1 MCNCDELSL
10 SGLDMVS
17 PFNDMPESIGPSIDC
32 GREFEP
38 SICNQAWNLKWVNIE
53 ALISQQ
59 FYYFLEKNYLL
70 YKERF
75 VLLS

>member
-53 ALISQQ
+53 SLMWCELIAWAPELFSRKELFAL
-59 FYYFLEKNYLL
+59 
-70 YKERF
+70 
-75 VLLS
+75 